1 MSTTKGVSLFHMA
14 ISLFQLLL
22 ARTKLPSSCKMKAK
36 GKSRKSDQASEKG
49 DVLCEMRFYV
59 PNNEKDMIEEEKKKE
74 EMKKS
79 KVRQLKLTII

>member
-1 MSTTKGVSLFHMA
+1 
-14 ISLFQLLL
+14 
-22 ARTKLPSSCKMKAK
+22 
-36 GKSRKSDQASEKG
+36 
-49 DVLCEMRFYV
+49 MRFYV